1 MRNHQSFIVLALLV
15 LGCATSTRAQSLYS
29 ERTFRPLTAD
39 MRARQV
45 GDRLTVVVL
54 ENASATSTADTKA
67 SNDNQAGVSGATKN
81 LRGNIDLQSGSTFDG
96 TGRTQRSGKFAAQLT
111 VTVADVDG
119 NGDLLVRGDQLIEIN
134 GEKQEI
140 SLEGRVRRA
149 DITEDN
155 SVVSSRLA
163 DARIKFVGD
172 GVVSER
178 QRAGWI
184 SKVFLWLGL

>member
-1 MRNHQSFIVLALLV
+1 
-15 LGCATSTRAQSLYS
+15 
-29 ERTFRPLTAD
+29 

-67 SNDNQAGVSGATKN
+67 SNDNQAGASAGTKH
-81 LRGNIDLQSGSTFDG
+81 LRGNVDLQSGSAFDG
-96 TGRTQRSGKFAAQLT
+96 TGRTQRTGKFAAQLT
-111 VTVADVDG
+111 ATVVDVDA
-119 NGDLLVRGDQLIEIN
+119 NGDLLVSGDQLIEIN

-140 SLEGRVRRA
+140 SLQGRVRRV
-149 DITEDN
+149 DIAEDN

-178 QRAGWI
+178 QRAGLL